1 MSIVTYFFLFSHDMC
16 LTYRYTSAWGLFQM
30 QIITN
35 HSSWCS
41 ILFDRNDHR
50 ILSFDSLMLQYSTL
64 SICNVVS
71 HFVSIQSFI
80 LVLSTHSCIDF
91 GGTKW
96 ITTNYYPPIIIIGST
111 HLVFLDVKLDLGM
124 SMSLEHFLTKIIE
137 RKKILSLILKRQI
150 KLIIL

>member
-1 MSIVTYFFLFSHDMC
+1 MLPIFFLFSHDMC

-111 HLVFLDVKLDLGM
+111 HLVFLDVKQIFVWKLTNVKEFDFM
-124 SMSLEHFLTKIIE
+124 SFLLRTWSQAKANE
-137 RKKILSLILKRQI
+137 LALY
-150 KLIIL
+150 

>member
-1 MSIVTYFFLFSHDMC
+1 MLP
-16 LTYRYTSAWGLFQM
+16 TYRYTSAWGLFQM

-50 ILSFDSLMLQYSTL
+50 RLSFDSLMLQYSTL

-111 HLVFLDVKLDLGM
+111 DLVFLDVKQI
-124 SMSLEHFLTKIIE
+124 FVWKLTNVKE
-137 RKKILSLILKRQI
+137 FDFMPFFFRAWSQAKANELVLY
-150 KLIIL
+150 

>member
-1 MSIVTYFFLFSHDMC
+1 MC

-71 HFVSIQSFI
+71 HFVSINFYIGSFNT
-80 LVLSTHSCIDF
+80 LLYWF
-91 GGTKW
+91 WGYKMNY
-96 ITTNYYPPIIIIGST
+96 NYYPPIIIIGST
-111 HLVFLDVKLDLGM
+111 HLVFLDVK
-124 SMSLEHFLTKIIE
+124 
-137 RKKILSLILKRQI
+137 QI
-150 KLIIL
+150 FVWKLINLKEMDFMSFLLRAWSPVKLDELALY